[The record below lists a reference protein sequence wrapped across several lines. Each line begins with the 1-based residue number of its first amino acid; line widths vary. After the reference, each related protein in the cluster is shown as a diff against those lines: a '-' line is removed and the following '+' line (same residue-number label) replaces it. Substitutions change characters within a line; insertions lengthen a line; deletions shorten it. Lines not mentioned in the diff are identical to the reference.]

1 MSTSQEKSMESNL
14 IEAFET
20 QNVIIKMQSEVINDL
35 LSLLMQHEAVEAV
48 DNLPCIQKI
57 NKAARLRE
65 YLQREP

>member
-1 MSTSQEKSMESNL
+1 MESNL
-14 IEAFET
+14 IEAFQT
-20 QNVIIKMQSEVINDL
+20 QNVIIKMQSDVINDL

-57 NKAARLRE
+57 NEAARLRE

>member
-1 MSTSQEKSMESNL
+1 MESNL

-35 LSLLMQHEAVEAV
+35 LSLLMQHEAVEVV

-57 NKAARLRE
+57 NEAARLRE

>member
-1 MSTSQEKSMESNL
+1 MESNL

-20 QNVIIKMQSEVINDL
+20 QNVIIKMQSDIINDL

-48 DNLPCIQKI
+48 DNLPYIQKI
-57 NKAARLRE
+57 NEAARLRE